1 MSPTGYEQLTPA
13 ALRHALVAE
22 RARRAAAQRQVALIE
37 REMKR
42 RRRAS
47 PTGK

>member
-1 MSPTGYEQLTPA
+1 MSLTGYEHHSLT
-13 ALRHALVAE
+13 ALRQALVAT
-22 RARRAAAQRQVALIE
+22 RARRADAQRQVALIE

-42 RRRAS
+42 RRRAV